1 MTLQTGSV
9 HLILVGG
16 FCVAAW
22 LVVTYLLPR
31 LMLLPYKRAILKQ
44 GIDNGPVPVN
54 TLYVQPQELF
64 VNPFTP
70 LPPGSSK
77 LLSYGTNRDTLYVF
91 GWLDLSVGPQVLQVP
106 DMGGRYYSVQLT
118 DPSKNTNFAYVGTRT
133 TGTAAGGYLITGT
146 GVAGADAGRDDAD
159 LLAEQRRTR
168 RGSRLRGGRQRR
180 PGGVR
185 LGPEGHAH
193 ATGKLALLGEVAREQ
208 RAAVLGEDP
217 AHHGGAVVEAR
228 VTYDVPQ

>member
-1 MTLQTGSV
+1 MTLQPGFV
-9 HLILVGG
+9 HLLLVGG
-16 FCVAAW
+16 FGVAAW

-133 TGTAAGGYLITGT
+133 NGTAAGGYLITGPRWRGQVPSGLT
-146 GVAGADAGRDDAD
+146 QISSPDNAVLVAGR
-159 LLAEQRRTR
+159 
-168 RGSRLRGGRQRR
+168 
-180 PGGVR
+180 VF
-185 LGPEGHAH
+185 
-193 ATGKLALLGEVAREQ
+193 
-208 RAAVLGEDP
+208 
-217 AHHGGAVVEAR
+217 VENDN
-228 VTYDVPQ
+228 DVPEAYGLAQKVTLTPLAS